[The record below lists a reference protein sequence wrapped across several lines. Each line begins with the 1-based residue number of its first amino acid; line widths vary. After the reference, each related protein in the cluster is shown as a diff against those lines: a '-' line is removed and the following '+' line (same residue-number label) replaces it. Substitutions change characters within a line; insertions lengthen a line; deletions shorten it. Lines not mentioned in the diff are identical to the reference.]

1 MGLSLDNLKR
11 NDTPLNRFNMKK
23 TKEVKELKPTN
34 GVYKLYGKEY
44 SLSDE
49 VVKGGCQG
57 CAFYDK
63 HDCYE
68 TGRTAVCNTEHKIF
82 KRLINHK

>member
-1 MGLSLDNLKR
+1 MEQQEQQEQQDEQK
-11 NDTPLNRFNMKK
+11 
-23 TKEVKELKPTN
+23 
-34 GVYKLYGKEY
+34 VYKFNGKEY

-63 HDCYE
+63 LDCA
-68 TGRTAVCNTEHKIF
+68 TRGRTDICNKEHKIF
-82 KRLINHK
+82 KRIYKHMSNG